1 MLTNLVPLFFPIVI
15 RRICARGLGNVVLCL
30 MVVSFAF
37 GQAASPVPAGGTRA
51 RVSLPHLYW
60 HFLMYQNHLDQ
71 VAAQRMAS
79 GKNGSWLS
87 NHFEQKLGFTDA
99 QFAVVRSTAQ
109 RLQVNLKAVDAQAKA
124 IIAAGHQGAPPYPGT
139 SHPWGPFPP
148 ELKALAQQHEAVI
161 QTEVANLK
169 AALGPGAAA
178 QLETFLQ
185 NDFAR
190 NVTVQNVPPGP
201 SLDQAR
207 QHLIQAVQNNK
218 EGRQ

>member
-1 MLTNLVPLFFPIVI
+1 MIIRLVLLSI
-15 RRICARGLGNVVLCL
+15 RPAMERARAVRLIGL
-30 MVVSFAF
+30 FAF
-37 GQAASPVPAGGTRA
+37 LLASSLAWGQIANPVLSNGKKV
-51 RVSLPHLYW
+51 RVPLPHLYW

-79 GKNGSWLS
+79 GKDGSWLS

-109 RLQVNLKAVDAQAKA
+109 RLQVNLRAVDAQAKA

-148 ELKALAQQHEAVI
+148 ELKALAEQHEGVI

-201 SLDQAR
+201 TLDQAR
-207 QHLIQAVQNNK
+207 QHLMQAVQDSK
-218 EGRQ
+218 EGHQ